1 MRGAERPGGGMRW
14 TRPFLP
20 PLEPL
25 SHDAACQTFADITD
39 VRHDDADIQELLG
52 FTDNVP
58 LAVNLVANIAAFE
71 GYDTIVSRW
80 KEEKTT
86 LFSEGSD
93 KRSNLDLFESPLLSL
108 LPDGISETDLLQS
121 DLPITTIGRSKTT
134 LVRTSLVYL
143 DHDKR
148 VRVFVP
154 IREYIR
160 ARSPPPP
167 SLCRPLRSHFHRLIM
182 LWHDYQHLSTTGI
195 AQRIAANV
203 GNFHAVLAHGLDSGE
218 PDLTET
224 VYSIL
229 TFDSFYRMSRGR
241 SSGML
246 ELLPDYLEHLVD
258 HRLQGAYLGKLVTTW
273 QYRPLSDSEQL
284 EKTAIEHFKAAGDM
298 AGEAN
303 FLCGLG
309 TYFRQHD
316 NDIPK
321 ALRYYE
327 RAVNLAKEVNDIKTQ
342 CVAIREAAL
351 SMRRLAQIHGLFYH
365 EAQAIRVEL
374 LCRVSLGN
382 LASCVTLSAQGRA
395 LLAFCGLQ
403 GSTLDLA
410 LVNSDAEVH
419 LQKTEYAEAR
429 ALYSRTYVDQ
439 APMAHAYDRLNL
451 VDIDNEIGVDTV
463 KVCQDLEAVKS
474 TFESIMNPP
483 GITLREV
490 FEAYVDIRDGLLT
503 KARLSLEKSF
513 AATRGNDQE
522 ISILCLNKLGN
533 LSCGLAATWT
543 TFGWTLVLMGFALK
557 GNNTIAIYHALRCM
571 GDVFLAGD
579 DDDTALSLFHV
590 ALEGFTATDI
600 HRSRGECALRLG
612 DIFHVRG
619 NKEDVFNLWN
629 TARQCF
635 VRSLQTRDII
645 RVDERIRA
653 HSQ

>member
-1 MRGAERPGGGMRW
+1 
-14 TRPFLP
+14 
-20 PLEPL
+20 
-25 SHDAACQTFADITD
+25 
-39 VRHDDADIQELLG
+39 
-52 FTDNVP
+52 
-58 LAVNLVANIAAFE
+58 
-71 GYDTIVSRW
+71 
-80 KEEKTT
+80 
-86 LFSEGSD
+86 
-93 KRSNLDLFESPLLSL
+93 
-108 LPDGISETDLLQS
+108 
-121 DLPITTIGRSKTT
+121 
-134 LVRTSLVYL
+134 
-143 DHDKR
+143 
-148 VRVFVP
+148 
-154 IREYIR
+154 
-160 ARSPPPP
+160 
-167 SLCRPLRSHFHRLIM
+167 
-182 LWHDYQHLSTTGI
+182 
-195 AQRIAANV
+195 
-203 GNFHAVLAHGLDSGE
+203 
-218 PDLTET
+218 
-224 VYSIL
+224 
-229 TFDSFYRMSRGR
+229 
-241 SSGML
+241 
-246 ELLPDYLEHLVD
+246 
-258 HRLQGAYLGKLVTTW
+258 
-273 QYRPLSDSEQL
+273 
-284 EKTAIEHFKAAGDM
+284 
-298 AGEAN
+298 
-303 FLCGLG
+303 
-309 TYFRQHD
+309 
-316 NDIPK
+316 
-321 ALRYYE
+321 
-327 RAVNLAKEVNDIKTQ
+327 
-342 CVAIREAAL
+342 
-351 SMRRLAQIHGLFYH
+351 MRRLAQIHGLFYH

-439 APMAHAYDRLNL
+439 APMAHAYHRLNL

-463 KVCQDLEAVKS
+463 KVRQDLEAVKS

-483 GITLREV
+483 GITLCEV

-619 NKEDVFNLWN
+619 NKEDAFNLWN